1 MRTPAAS
8 ASGRARKLGR
18 GGWLVASLLLL
29 ALTLLCGFLAPLA
42 AHEVRPAYLEI
53 VESRAGELSVLW
65 KTPMLGDARLALV
78 PELSGSTQSTPPVTT
93 RVGSAA
99 LQTWTLRAA
108 DLRGQTLRIRGLEG
122 TMTDTLVRVDFADG
136 TAWTHR
142 LTARAPETVIPLRPS
157 PRSVAGLYLWLGVEH
172 ILIGIDHLLFVLA
185 LLIITRG
192 GWKLVTTVTAF
203 TIAHSITL
211 AAATLGLVHVPSKP
225 VEAAIAL
232 SIVFVAAEI
241 VHRLRGREGLTA
253 QMPWIVAFT
262 FGLLHGLGF
271 AGALA
276 EVGLPEGRIPLA
288 LLFFNIGVEAGQ
300 LLFVGLV
307 VAAIALVRHVG
318 MAAPRWAGFVPPYA
332 IGSLATLWLVQRIT
346 SF

>member
-1 MRTPAAS
+1 MRAA
-8 ASGRARKLGR
+8 AAGRSGRGRRTRR
-18 GGWLVASLLLL
+18 GGWLASSLFLPAL
-29 ALTLLCGFLAPLA
+29 ALLGGFLAPLA
-42 AHEVRPAYLEI
+42 GHEVRPAYLQL
-53 VESRAGELSVLW
+53 VELRAGEISVLW
-65 KTPMLGDARLALV
+65 KTPMLGDARLDLV
-78 PELSGSTQSTPPVTT
+78 PELSGAAQSTPVLTL
-93 RVGSAA
+93 RAGSAA
-99 LQTWTLRAA
+99 VQTWTLRAA

-122 TMTDTLVRVDFADG
+122 TMTDALVRVELADG

-142 LTARAPETVIPLRPS
+142 LTARAPEAVIPLRPS
-157 PRSVAGLYLWLGVEH
+157 PWSVAGLYLWLGVEH
-172 ILIGIDHLLFVLA
+172 ILTGIDHLLFVLA

-192 GWKLVTTVTAF
+192 GWKLVATVTAF

-225 VEAAIAL
+225 VEAVIAL
-232 SIVFVAAEI
+232 SIVLVAAEI
-241 VHRLRGREGLTA
+241 VQGLRGREGLTA
-253 QMPWIVAFT
+253 QMPWIVAFA

-307 VAAIALVRHVG
+307 LGAMAMVRRAG
-318 MAAPRWAGFVPPYA
+318 MAAPGWAGFVPPYA
-332 IGSLATLWLVQRIT
+332 IGSIATLWLMQRIA